1 MAARAGSGDGTEP
14 AEGWRG
20 PARAALR
27 AVDRLNAALRALVGL
42 LLGIVAAAVLGQ
54 VLVRFVLTAFGLN
67 VSAPWTEELARYA
80 LIWMVF
86 LGAGVGCRKAQLIAL
101 EVVTQALPGRWG
113 QALRYLSLAACLGF
127 FALLIQVGLP
137 FVELGRTE
145 TSPVT
150 QIPKSRVYWAM
161 PVGAA
166 AMILNTL
173 ALIAEAAVE
182 RRDIRAIGG
191 VTGD

>member
-1 MAARAGSGDGTEP
+1 VTARADSDRE

-20 PARAALR
+20 PARLALR
-27 AVDRLNAALRALVGL
+27 GVDRLNAALTAVVGL
-42 LLGIVAAAVLGQ
+42 LLFVVTAAVLGQ

-101 EVVTQALPGRWG
+101 EIVVQALPGIWG
-113 QALRYLSLAACLGF
+113 RDLRYVALLACLGF

-137 FVELGRTE
+137 FVDLGRTE
-145 TSPVT
+145 MSPVT

-166 AMILNTL
+166 VMIVNTL
-173 ALIAEAAVE
+173 ALIAESVVE
-182 RRDIRAIGG
+182 RRDIREIGG
-191 VTGD
+191 VTGE